1 MKPIAIVLTALFF
14 GFYLR
19 RKMGDEPEL
28 QDKLSNGAGPSGH
41 TWDHI
46 LDQYGIPFGQFCVA
60 TIYSVYMNLTAMNM
74 LVFVVKYIPTGL
86 CMYNFVKGIYVTSRD
101 RQRRQQLE
109 FEDIQLQIT
118 IINTK
123 LCVREAE
130 CAELT
135 GALRREAAR
144 LRGVRARVR
153 EAIAADAAL
162 APRDRDRRPVAE
174 DPDLTELLKEL
185 KYDQVALAECH
196 NDMLECGEHAQG
208 ESPEHSVYSSL
219 SDPDVDKECRVKIVK
234 VTNVYKVAY
243 LKHYIKQKRLR
254 RASKQALLKK
264 KMESIKKLLEDWQRS
279 LNMVIN
285 SRLSLLRADD
295 TSEEAAGDHSKPRD
309 SDSDNELRAADCYDE
324 YNANWLQPPYRSYYE
339 EPETAVSRD
348 SFEHEYGDQ
357 QCECAGPKGGH
368 VLFLLPR
375 LPEETSSQVAIDDI
389 HDDCDH
395 DGFLTV

>member
-264 KMESIKKLLEDWQRS
+264 KHQEAVGRLAAFLE
-279 LNMVIN
+279 
-285 SRLSLLRADD
+285 
-295 TSEEAAGDHSKPRD
+295 H
-309 SDSDNELRAADCYDE
+309 
-324 YNANWLQPPYRSYYE
+324 
-339 EPETAVSRD
+339 
-348 SFEHEYGDQ
+348 GDQ
-357 QCECAGPKGGH
+357 QPAVAAARRRHLGGGRRRPQQAAR
-368 VLFLLPR
+368 LRLRQRAPRSRLLRRIQCKLAPAALQELLRGTGDGGIARLVRARVRRPAVRVRGAQGWARAVPAAAAARGNLEPGRHRRHPR
-375 LPEETSSQVAIDDI
+375 RLRP
-389 HDDCDH
+389 
-395 DGFLTV
+395 